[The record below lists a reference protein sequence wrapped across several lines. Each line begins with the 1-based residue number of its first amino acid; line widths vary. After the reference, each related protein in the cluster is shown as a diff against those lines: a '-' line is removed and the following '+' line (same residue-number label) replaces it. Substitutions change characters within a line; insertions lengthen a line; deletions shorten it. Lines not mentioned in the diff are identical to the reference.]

1 MARSAAPAT
10 KYHRPIGSLPLSPE
24 PVFGGTTVPGAP
36 PPLGVLVAGRGVA
49 DGATVPVEVE
59 VDVHVA
65 LPVPP
70 QGVRVAVFVTVA
82 VQVALPLPP
91 QGVVV
96 AVGPVVFVAVGGTA
110 VFVDVGAWPNAIVGP
125 PLPAERPMNSRP
137 AVRPATPVSNSRLDT
152 AILLLECSLVIQ

>member
-10 KYHRPIGSLPLSPE
+10 KYQRPIESLPLSPE
-24 PVFGGTTVPGAP
+24 PVFGGVTVPAP
-36 PPLGVLVAGRGVA
+36 LPPLGTVAVAGRGVA

-96 AVGPVVFVAVGGTA
+96 AVGPVVLVADG
-110 VFVDVGAWPNAIVGP
+110 
-125 PLPAERPMNSRP
+125 
-137 AVRPATPVSNSRLDT
+137 
-152 AILLLECSLVIQ
+152 